1 MFQLFQRNKDQLILF
16 APVKGKVVDITNVP
30 DVVFSK
36 KMLGDGLGIE
46 PDENVITAP
55 CDGTVILVAKTLH
68 AVAIEAQ
75 GVEILIHIGIDAVML
90 DGQGFTPHVN
100 TGDIVKQ
107 GDALITFDKDYILQQ
122 GKSVMTPIV
131 LTNMEKSVNRVEKRF
146 NSSDGTIM
154 GIEVRK

>member
-1 MFQLFQRNKDQLILF
+1 MFQLFQRKKEWLLLF

-30 DVVFSK
+30 DVVFSN

-46 PDENVITAP
+46 PDGNVITAP
-55 CDGTVILVAKTLH
+55 CDGTIILVAKTLH
-68 AVAIEAQ
+68 AVAIEAK
-75 GVEILIHIGIDAVML
+75 GVEILIHVGIDTVML
-90 DGQGFTPHVN
+90 DGQGFTSHVN
-100 TGDIVKQ
+100 VGDIVKQ
-107 GDALITFDKDYILQQ
+107 GDALLTFDKDYILQQ

-131 LTNMEKSVNRVEKRF
+131 LTNMENSVIRVEKRF

>member
-1 MFQLFQRNKDQLILF
+1 MFQLFQRKKEQLILF

-36 KMLGDGLGIE
+36 KMLGDGLGVE

-55 CDGTVILVAKTLH
+55 CDGTIILVAKTLH

-75 GVEILIHIGIDAVML
+75 GVEILIHIGIDTVML
-90 DGQGFTPHVN
+90 DGRGFTPHVN
-100 TGDIVKQ
+100 MGDIVKQ

-131 LTNMEKSVNRVEKRF
+131 LTNMEKSVNRIEKRF

>member
-1 MFQLFQRNKDQLILF
+1 MFQLFQRKKEQLILF

-55 CDGTVILVAKTLH
+55 CDGTIILVAKTLH

-75 GVEILIHIGIDAVML
+75 GVEILIHIGIDTVML
-90 DGQGFTPHVN
+90 DGRGFTPHVN
-100 TGDIVKQ
+100 MGDIVKQ

-131 LTNMEKSVNRVEKRF
+131 LTNMEKSVNRIEKRF

>member
-1 MFQLFQRNKDQLILF
+1 MFQLFQRKKEQLILF
-16 APVKGKVVDITNVP
+16 APVKGKVVDITNIP
-30 DVVFSK
+30 DIVFSK

-55 CDGTVILVAKTLH
+55 CDGTIILVAKTLH

-75 GVEILIHIGIDAVML
+75 GVEILIHIGIDTVML
-90 DGQGFTPHVN
+90 DGRGFTPHVN

-107 GDALITFDKDYILQQ
+107 GDALITFDRDYILQQ

-154 GIEVRK
+154 RIEVRK

>member
-1 MFQLFQRNKDQLILF
+1 MFQLFQRKKEQLILF

-55 CDGTVILVAKTLH
+55 CDGTIILVAKTLH

-75 GVEILIHIGIDAVML
+75 GVEILIHIGIDTVML
-90 DGQGFTPHVN
+90 DGRGFTPHVN
-100 TGDIVKQ
+100 MGDIVKQ
-107 GDALITFDKDYILQQ
+107 GDALITFDRDYILQQ

>member
-1 MFQLFQRNKDQLILF
+1 MFQLFQRKKEQLILF

-55 CDGTVILVAKTLH
+55 CDGTIILVAKTLH

-75 GVEILIHIGIDAVML
+75 GVEILIHIGIDTVML
-90 DGQGFTPHVN
+90 DGRGFTPHVN
-100 TGDIVKQ
+100 MGDIVKQ

>member
-1 MFQLFQRNKDQLILF
+1 MFQLFQRKKEQLILF

-55 CDGTVILVAKTLH
+55 CDGTIILVAKTLH

-75 GVEILIHIGIDAVML
+75 GVEILIHIGIDTVML
-90 DGQGFTPHVN
+90 DGRGFTPHVSM
-100 TGDIVKQ
+100 GDIVKQ
-107 GDALITFDKDYILQQ
+107 GDALITFDRDYILQQ